1 MFNLIEEL
9 FSPGRRHTE
18 DERRRLEH
26 TRVEE
31 GSNDPG
37 HGPVDLTSGQVL
49 IRPPEQRGP
58 VPYEDGRTTGSTA
71 GRASGDNGGTG
82 GTDQDGDRSR

>member
-37 HGPVDLTSGQVL
+37 HGPVDLTSGHVL

-58 VPYEDGRTTGSTA
+58 VPHEDGQATGSTA
-71 GRASGDNGGTG
+71 GRAKGDSG
-82 GTDQDGDRSR
+82 GTDQDGDGSR